1 MPLKIMLWWENMNPT
16 DLTLF
21 LVKDAFQHITFYLL
35 FRGIITLPIVR
46 IFFTFSFKLS
56 DWF

>member
-1 MPLKIMLWWENMNPT
+1 MKIMLWWENMNPT